1 MVQMLIVGLVWLA
14 LTAVLCLVIG
24 RALRTGDVH
33 EERRSRTEL
42 MSLPAADLFVR
53 SPGGFVDEVSF
64 APEPGRPLVD
74 DEELHRW
81 GELWRWEDE
90 LRRSVDQWCGDVDE
104 DGPPGE
110 RRRQDPGAAG

>member
-24 RALRTGDVH
+24 RALRTGDQS
-33 EERRSRTEL
+33 EEQHARETL
-42 MSLPAADLFVR
+42 MALPPADLFAR
-53 SPGGFVDEVSF
+53 SSGGAAEAGFF

-74 DEELHRW
+74 DEELDRW

-90 LRRSVDQWCGDVDE
+90 LRRGVDLWCGEADP
-104 DGPPGE
+104 DGRP
-110 RRRQDPGAAG
+110 RQDPDAAD